1 MKDLVLEDRCDD
13 FHQKWKKS
21 FIATALT
28 QLLINISHIKQC
40 QYITQGNPQA
50 FLFLFFCFSILRPEL
65 PLALLFKEQLKLM

>member
-40 QYITQGNPQA
+40 QYIKQGNPQA
-50 FLFLFFCFSILRPEL
+50 FLFLILRAEL
-65 PLALLFKEQLKLM
+65 SLALLFKEQLKLM